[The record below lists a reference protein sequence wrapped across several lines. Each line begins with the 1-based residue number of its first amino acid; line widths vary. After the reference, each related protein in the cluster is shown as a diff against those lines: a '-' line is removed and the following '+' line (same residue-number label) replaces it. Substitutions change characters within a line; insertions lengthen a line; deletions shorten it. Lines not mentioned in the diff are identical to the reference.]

1 MHSPPAPYAQV
12 NEWAVRDGKP
22 LPRWNTETGLTA
34 DTFYR
39 HICDKLDSSYSRW
52 AGHTPV
58 EEATVQSLKLF
69 VLALATGAERY
80 FYYRTNVEPGMAPR
94 MNSMSIYEY
103 DRTLRPHGVVYAIA
117 ASLLDPARGAGVREY
132 PSGVTAAYLQR
143 DREAVALLWNTR
155 RAKTTALG
163 LSGLPSGTR
172 LLDTMGNPLPA
183 RIAGGRVALAV
194 DRHPVYVIAPGLR
207 AEALATLVAR
217 SR

>member
-1 MHSPPAPYAQV
+1 MRPCRNWARTTLGRLISPPPSPC
-12 NEWAVRDGKP
+12 G
-22 LPRWNTETGLTA
+22 TT
-34 DTFYR
+34 
-39 HICDKLDSSYSRW
+39 I
-52 AGHTPV
+52 
-58 EEATVQSLKLF
+58 
-69 VLALATGAERY
+69 
-80 FYYRTNVEPGMAPR
+80 
-94 MNSMSIYEY
+94 
-103 DRTLRPHGVVYAIA
+103 
-117 ASLLDPARGAGVREY
+117 DPARGAGVREY

>member
-1 MHSPPAPYAQV
+1 MSCSKDPNCRLLAPCIHPGAVEWAAKTLAAGALEGADLFSYHGYGALTPAPYAQV

-94 MNSMSIYEY
+94 MNSMSI
-103 DRTLRPHGVVYAIA
+103 DL
-117 ASLLDPARGAGVREY
+117 
-132 PSGVTAAYLQR
+132 
-143 DREAVALLWNTR
+143 
-155 RAKTTALG
+155 
-163 LSGLPSGTR
+163 
-172 LLDTMGNPLPA
+172 
-183 RIAGGRVALAV
+183 
-194 DRHPVYVIAPGLR
+194 
-207 AEALATLVAR
+207 
-217 SR
+217 